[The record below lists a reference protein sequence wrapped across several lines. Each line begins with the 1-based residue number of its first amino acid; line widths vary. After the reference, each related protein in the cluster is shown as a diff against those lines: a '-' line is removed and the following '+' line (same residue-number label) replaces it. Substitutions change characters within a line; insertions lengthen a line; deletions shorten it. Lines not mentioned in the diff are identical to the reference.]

1 MLGTPYAMED
11 GRAAELCGPAV
22 NGTRAGTPAATYV
35 VDSHMQ
41 RLLITTC
48 YKTFRNAHVCVFVC
62 MYIHAHVHTLTSG
75 DRRTRENMKEMNKS
89 LASGTS

>member
-1 MLGTPYAMED
+1 MED
-11 GRAAELCGPAV
+11 GRAAELCGPVV
-22 NGTRAGTPAATYV
+22 NGTRAGTPAELGPPAVTYI

-75 DRRTRENMKEMNKS
+75 DRRARENMKETNKS